1 MEVYIFSRDKY
12 IEERVA
18 WFCEYKEK
26 FDEILQGQGEKRAEA
41 LFGRVWYSH
50 LAEMFKMSKEE
61 YEAHIQGVE
70 WAIKYDGE
78 IVDFDDNDDD
88 YGYIYNYGIGI
99 KWCEIKEVDNY
110 DHNFKTT
117 KNLYCLHD
125 FMKEISLEQRA
136 INKDD
141 LMAAL
146 RKFGKV
152 EYNEHNDEYIL
163 HNSYYG
169 KDNIHLIDLEN
180 NMCYITALGSWDGR
194 AGGMYFDYR
203 EQYAKLI
210 DKDE

>member
-1 MEVYIFSRDKY
+1 MKVYVFSRDKY

-26 FDEILQGQGEKRAEA
+26 FDEILQGQGEERIKA

-61 YEAHIQGVE
+61 YESHIQTVD

-78 IVDFDDNDDD
+78 IVDFDGEDF
-88 YGYIYNYGIGI
+88 GYIYNYGIDI
-99 KWCEIKEVDNY
+99 KWCEPKEIDNY

-117 KNLYCLHD
+117 KNLYCLHG

-152 EYNEHNDEYIL
+152 EYNERNDEYIL
-163 HNSYYG
+163 YNSYYG
-169 KDNIHLIDLEN
+169 KDDIHLIDLEN

-203 EQYAKLI
+203 EQYSKLLGR
-210 DKDE
+210 DK

>member
-1 MEVYIFSRDKY
+1 MEVYVFSREKF
-12 IEERVA
+12 IEEKIA

-26 FDEILQGQGEKRAEA
+26 FNTIVQEHGEKRAKA
-41 LFGRVWYSH
+41 LFGQVWYNQ
-50 LAEMFKMSKEE
+50 LAEKFKMSKDE
-61 YEAHIQGVE
+61 YEAHIRAIE

-88 YGYIYNYGIGI
+88 CGYIYNYGIGI
-99 KWCEIKEVDNY
+99 KWCKIKEVDNY

-117 KNLYCLHD
+117 KNLYCLHG

-141 LMAAL
+141 LMTAL

-169 KDNIHLIDLEN
+169 EDDIHLIDLED